1 MAEINRQ
8 AWNDLIEPNQRQ
20 AMERIQS
27 ILDSSSVNELKK
39 MAKSSKIPDYY
50 YELAMRY
57 GKGIK
62 GVRKNV
68 LEGLYY
74 MKLASELGHQ
84 PSLQQYVPL
93 AIKYDASNYDII
105 NIYEKGVTSGI
116 QYGKDIDDEIIL
128 RKQQRTS
135 IPKSWEIEMPKSQ
148 KVGID
153 NRTTKKLKKSSTHNF
168 GLKFPK
174 GSYSYDLRTLSKPEQ
189 FSELDSIPTI
199 KEYKMFVPNEFIY
212 KLCQEI
218 RNGNPDYSEWSL
230 HIDSRHHII
239 DGCNIEESISY
250 GDMGAGSKTAE
261 NYMTLYINKP
271 AIVHTES
278 YGIDEE
284 ATDGCAKIVL
294 LIIVAIV
301 ALVAIILGLL
311 WYFDVLDTVFNVIVF
326 SILALSVFLWLKDK
340 MMDE

>member
-1 MAEINRQ
+1 
-8 AWNDLIEPNQRQ
+8 
-20 AMERIQS
+20 
-27 ILDSSSVNELKK
+27 
-39 MAKSSKIPDYY
+39 
-50 YELAMRY
+50 
-57 GKGIK
+57 
-62 GVRKNV
+62 
-68 LEGLYY
+68 
-74 MKLASELGHQ
+74 MKLGSELGHKT
-84 PSLQQYVPL
+84 SLQQYVPL
-93 AIKYDASNYDII
+93 AIKYDASNNDII
-105 NIYEKGVTSGI
+105 NIYEKGVSFGI

-128 RKQQRTS
+128 HKHQRTS

-153 NRTTKKLKKSSTHNF
+153 NRTKKLKKSSTHNF

-218 RNGNPDYSEWSL
+218 RNGNPNYSEWFL
-230 HIDSRHHII
+230 HIDSRHHTI
-239 DGCNIEESISY
+239 DGCYIEESISY

-284 ATDGCAKIVL
+284 VTDGCAKIVL
-294 LIIVAIV
+294 LIILAIV

-311 WYFDVLDTVFNVIVF
+311 WYFDALDIVFNIIVF
-326 SILALSVFLWLKDK
+326 SIIALIVFAWLKEK
-340 MMDE
+340 MMNE